1 MKKSKAIKLVLV
13 TSLLGT
19 GANTFANN
27 ADVNRISNSTV
38 FKISKGFAIN
48 KHGYFNQPD
57 STTHH
62 GGSSGFV
69 APAKR
74 GGWGIFGHHSSAS
87 LLN

>member
-27 ADVNRISNSTV
+27 TDVNRIANSTA
-38 FKISKGFAIN
+38 FKISNRSAAS
-48 KHGYFNQPD
+48 KHGFFNQPD

-87 LLN
+87 